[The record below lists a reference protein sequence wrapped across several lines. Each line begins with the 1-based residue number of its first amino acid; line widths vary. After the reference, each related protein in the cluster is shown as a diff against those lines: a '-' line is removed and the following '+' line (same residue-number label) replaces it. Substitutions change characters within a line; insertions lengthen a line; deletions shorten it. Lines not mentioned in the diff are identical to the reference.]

1 MSKVFIVDCFYFL
14 YFLEVKT
21 VLVSSANRKKKNSGG
36 VFYVIDNENSI
47 GIVRIVLDLIYFFVA
62 LHML

>member
-1 MSKVFIVDCFYFL
+1 MSKLFIVDCFYFL

-21 VLVSSANRKKKNSGG
+21 VLVSSANRKKKTSGG
-36 VFYVIDNENSI
+36 VFYVIDSGNSI
-47 GIVRIVLDLIYFFVA
+47 GIVGIVLDLIYFFVA